1 MVKDVIEAMEK
12 SGFNNFK
19 NEIDDLLIN
28 IEKNDVLNN
37 NKKNKENN
45 NNENEINNENNNEN
59 EINNEIKNEDLDDEI
74 KNVFDENNKI
84 KKIEKNL

>member
-19 NEIDDLLIN
+19 NEIDDLLMN

-37 NKKNKENN
+37 NKENKENN
-45 NNENEINNENNNEN
+45 ENDNEINNENDNEN
-59 EINNEIKNEDLDDEI
+59 KNEDLKDEI
-74 KNVFDENNKI
+74 KNIFDENNKI
-84 KKIEKNL
+84 KKIEK

>member
-19 NEIDDLLIN
+19 NEIDDLLMN

-45 NNENEINNENNNEN
+45 ENDNEINNENDNEN
-59 EINNEIKNEDLDDEI
+59 KNEDLEDEI

>member
-19 NEIDDLLIN
+19 NEIDDLLMN

-45 NNENEINNENNNEN
+45 ENDNEINNENDNEN
-59 EINNEIKNEDLDDEI
+59 KNEDLDDEI

-84 KKIEKNL
+84 KKIEK

>member
-19 NEIDDLLIN
+19 NEIDDLLMN

-45 NNENEINNENNNEN
+45 ENDNEINNENDNEN
-59 EINNEIKNEDLDDEI
+59 KNEDLDDEI